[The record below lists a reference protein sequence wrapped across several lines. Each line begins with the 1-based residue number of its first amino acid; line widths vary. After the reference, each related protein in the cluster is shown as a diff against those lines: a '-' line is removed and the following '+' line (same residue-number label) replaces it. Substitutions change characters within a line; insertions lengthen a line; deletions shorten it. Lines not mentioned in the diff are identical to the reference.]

1 MDAGMLEIYQYVPQ
15 AMLEGVDL
23 SQAGLDTFASYLAMA
38 RYLEEVQANMIADA
52 LSRLFPD

>member
-1 MDAGMLEIYQYVPQ
+1 MDAGLLEIYQYVPQ

-23 SQAGLDTFASYLAMA
+23 SQVGLDTFTRYLAMA
-38 RYLEEVQANMIADA
+38 RYLEEVQANVIADA

>member
-1 MDAGMLEIYQYVPQ
+1 MDAGLLEIYQYVPQ

-23 SQAGLDTFASYLAMA
+23 SQAGLDTFARYLAMA
-38 RYLEEVQANMIADA
+38 RYLEEVQANVIADA